1 MEDLSKANC
10 YFTLDLFR
18 KLIEKNQAG
27 NIFFSPFSISSALAM
42 VYLGAKNNTAS
53 QMAKALHFDQVGH
66 LHSGFQKM
74 QSDINRAEVSY
85 LLKVANRLYG
95 EKTYNFLEE
104 FCKSSVQYYGAD
116 MSGVDFRTAADK
128 ERQVINKWVEA
139 QTEGKIENLLTQG
152 SVDSNTTLVLVNAIY
167 FKGSWAEKFNEQ
179 RTTEMPF
186 RLNKNESRPV
196 KMMYQKEKFLIHYIP
211 EVKIQVLELPYIDK
225 ELSMIILLPDDI
237 MDDST
242 GLKQLEQ
249 ELTLEKLQEWTLQ
262 DHMSKMDV
270 QVRLPKFKLEDDYEL
285 SSPLSSLG
293 MLDLFSDSRADL
305 SGMSEAGHLFVS
317 KVIHKSFVEV
327 NEEGTEAAAATE
339 VVIKFKCAQVNV
351 MKFTADHPFLF
362 FIRHNKT
369 NSILFFG
376 RYSSPKPDTS
386 PNPETK

>member
-10 YFTLDLFR
+10 HFTLDLFR
-18 KLIEKNQAG
+18 KLVEKNQAG

-53 QMAKALHFDQVGH
+53 QMAKALHFDQVGD

-74 QSDINRAEVSY
+74 QLDINRADVSY
-85 LLKVANRLYG
+85 LLRVANRLYG

-104 FCKSSVQYYGAD
+104 FCTSSMQYYRAD
-116 MSGVDFRTAADK
+116 MSGVDFRTAAD
-128 ERQVINKWVEA
+128 ETRQEINKWVEA
-139 QTEGKIENLLTQG
+139 QTEGKIQNLLAPG
-152 SVDSNTTLVLVNAIY
+152 LVSSATTLVLVNAIY

-179 RTTEMPF
+179 FTKEMPF

-196 KMMYQKEKFLIHYIP
+196 KMMYQKEEFLIHHVP
-211 EVKIQVLELPYIDK
+211 EVKIQVLELPYVDE

-242 GLKQLEQ
+242 GLQKLEQ

-262 DHMSKMDV
+262 DRMEKMDV

-285 SSPLSSLG
+285 NSPLSSLG
-293 MLDLFSDSRADL
+293 MLDLFDGSMADL
-305 SGMSEAGHLFVS
+305 SGMSEARDLFVT

-327 NEEGTEAAAATE
+327 NEEGTEAAASVGMIMVGSSMYPQPE
-339 VVIKFKCAQVNV
+339 KI
-351 MKFTADHPFLF
+351 FTADHPFLF

-376 RYSSPKPDTS
+376 RYTSPKPG
-386 PNPETK
+386 TK

>member
-1 MEDLSKANC
+1 MGDLSKANC
-10 YFTLDLFR
+10 HFTLDLFR
-18 KLIEKNQAG
+18 KLVEKNQAG

-53 QMAKALHFDQVGH
+53 QMAKALHFDQVGD

-74 QSDINRAEVSY
+74 QSDINRADVSY

-104 FCKSSVQYYGAD
+104 FCTSSMEYYRAG
-116 MSGVDFRTAADK
+116 MSGVDFRTAAD
-128 ERQVINKWVEA
+128 ETRQVINKWVEA
-139 QTEGKIENLLTQG
+139 QTEGKIQNLLAPG
-152 SVDSNTTLVLVNAIY
+152 LVSSATTLVLVNAIY

-179 RTTEMPF
+179 FTKEMPF
-186 RLNKNESRPV
+186 RLNKNESKPV
-196 KMMYQKEKFLIHYIP
+196 KMMYQKEKFHIRHIP
-211 EVKIQVLELPYIDK
+211 EVKIQVLELPYVDK

-237 MDDST
+237 MDNST
-242 GLKQLEQ
+242 GLQKLEQ

-262 DHMSKMDV
+262 NRMRKMDV

-285 SSPLSSLG
+285 NSPLSSLG
-293 MLDLFSDSRADL
+293 MRDLFNVSKADL
-305 SGMSEAGHLFVS
+305 SGMSEARDLFVS

-327 NEEGTEAAAATE
+327 NEEGTEAAAATA
-339 VVIKFKCAQVNV
+339 VIATFCMLKQEA
-351 MKFTADHPFLF
+351 MFTADHPFLF

-376 RYSSPKPDTS
+376 RYTSPKPDTS
-386 PNPETK
+386 PKPGTK